1 MYDSRMLSP
10 ARIPPLRPSLARAT
24 RGRLV
29 RHDGQRRTLTSEA
42 EEAIFQCGELLS
54 EGCQALRPGSD
65 GGARYFGTSMFSV
78 DLEAVSRRLG
88 ARPSLLAFAE
98 LRDAVEGSMRVRLRL
113 MRWARAEAARRVP
126 SHMLGMATVETRVR
140 LDENQLHIDVDL
152 EVPLEVLSER
162 SIP

>member
-1 MYDSRMLSP
+1 
-10 ARIPPLRPSLARAT
+10 
-24 RGRLV
+24 
-29 RHDGQRRTLTSEA
+29 
-42 EEAIFQCGELLS
+42 
-54 EGCQALRPGSD
+54 
-65 GGARYFGTSMFSV
+65 MFSV